1 MTRPRS
7 HRDIRSSF
15 EAGARRAGAKPMPL
29 TQSSRAY
36 KLAPGDIQ
44 IARIKGDEIRTV
56 EDALAIARKQNPSAR
71 YKATGGR
78 YFVFSTRSRR

>member
-1 MTRPRS
+1 MRR
-7 HRDIRSSF
+7 HADIRATF

-29 TQSSRAY
+29 TQSGRAY

-44 IARIKGDEIRTV
+44 IARIKDGVARTID
-56 EDALAIARKQNPSAR
+56 DALEVARKQDGTAT

-78 YFVFSTRSRR
+78 FYVFATEAKR